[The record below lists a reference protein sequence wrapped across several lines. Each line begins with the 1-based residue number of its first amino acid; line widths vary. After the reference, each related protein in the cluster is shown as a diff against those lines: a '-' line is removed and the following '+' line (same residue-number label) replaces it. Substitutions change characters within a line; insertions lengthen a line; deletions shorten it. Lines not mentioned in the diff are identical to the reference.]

1 MVMQTILFLE
11 DDKVINQEISTGL
24 KAGLGNGVQIIS
36 AYTIS
41 EARQMMQ
48 DFKIDLSIVSIEL
61 PDGNGIDLA
70 REMRTEDEYMPI
82 MLASLHLTAQLHME
96 LNNELDLFLALK
108 KPFGADEILPRVKRN
123 LQKVKRRQ
131 EPSLVLK
138 EGRTRF
144 KIPIST
150 IIKIETIKRKK
161 RIELTIYNNETGSV
175 SLQEFPMQSMEDFMQ
190 LLGESKALVR
200 IHQST
205 VVNPDFVL
213 HYDGAVNELHL
224 KHTKRVLSIGKTY
237 RETTGILFGRLK

>member
-1 MVMQTILFLE
+1 MQTILFLE

-24 KAGLGNGVQIIS
+24 KAGLGNDAQVIS
-36 AYTIS
+36 AYTIQ
-41 EARQMMQ
+41 EARQMIQ

-70 REMRTEDEYMPI
+70 RELREEDEYMPI
-82 MLASLHLTAQLHME
+82 MLASHYITAQLHME
-96 LNNELDLFLALK
+96 LNNELDLFLILN
-108 KPFGADEILPRVKRN
+108 KPFTAEDILPRVKIN
-123 LQKVKRRQ
+123 LQKVKRRE

-144 KIPIST
+144 KIPIAT

-161 RIELTIYNNETGSV
+161 RIELTLYNQDTGEISV
-175 SLQEFPMQSMEDFMQ
+175 QEFPMQSMEDFMK
-190 LLGESKALVR
+190 LIGESKALVR

-224 KHTKRVLSIGKTY
+224 KHIKRVLSIGKTY

>member
-1 MVMQTILFLE
+1 MQTILFLE

-24 KAGLGNGVQIIS
+24 KAGLGNGAQVIS
-36 AYTIS
+36 AYS
-41 EARQMMQ
+41 LEEARQMMQ
-48 DFKIDLSIVSIEL
+48 DFKIDLSIISVEL
-61 PDGNGIDLA
+61 PDGNGVDLA
-70 REMRTEDEYMPI
+70 REMRKKDEYMPI
-82 MLASLHLTAQLHME
+82 MLASAHLTAELHME
-96 LNNELDLFLALK
+96 LNNELDLFLILD
-108 KPFGADEILPRVKRN
+108 KPFKAEDILSRVKIN
-123 LQKVKRRQ
+123 LEKIKRRE

-138 EGRTRF
+138 EGRTRY

-150 IIKIETIKRKK
+150 IVKIETIKRKK
-161 RIELTIYNNETGSV
+161 RIELTIFDKETGAV

-224 KHTKRVLSIGKTY
+224 KHIKRVLSIGKTY

>member
-1 MVMQTILFLE
+1 MQTILFLE

-24 KAGLGNGVQIIS
+24 KAGLGNGAQVLS
-36 AYTIS
+36 AYTIL
-41 EARQMMQ
+41 EAQQMLK
-48 DFKIDLSIVSIEL
+48 DFKIDLAIISVEL
-61 PDGNGIDLA
+61 PEGGNGIDLA
-70 REMRTEDEYMPI
+70 REIRKEDKYMPI
-82 MLASLHLTAQLHME
+82 MMASANLNAQLHME
-96 LNNELDLFLALK
+96 LNNELDLFLVLK
-108 KPFGADEILPRVKRN
+108 KPFTAEDILPRVEIN
-123 LQKVKRRQ
+123 LQKVKRRE

-150 IIKIETIKRKK
+150 VIKIETIKRKK
-161 RIELTIYNNETGSV
+161 RIELTIYNKETGV
-175 SLQEFPMQSMEDFMQ
+175 VTLQEFPMQSMEDFMQ

>member
-24 KAGLGNGVQIIS
+24 KAGLGNGAQVLS
-36 AYTIS
+36 AYTIE
-41 EARQMMQ
+41 EAQQMMQ
-48 DFKIDLSIVSIEL
+48 DFKIDLSIISLEL
-61 PDGNGIDLA
+61 PEGNGIDLA
-70 REMRTEDEYMPI
+70 RELRKEDEYMPI
-82 MLASLHLTAQLHME
+82 MVASSDLNAQLHME
-96 LNNELDLFLALK
+96 LNNELDLFLAIE
-108 KPFGADEILPRVKRN
+108 KPFTAEDILPRVKVN
-123 LQKVKRRQ
+123 LEKVLRTQ

-150 IIKIETIKRKK
+150 VIKIETIKRKK
-161 RIELTIYNNETGSV
+161 RIELTIYDSDTGDISV
-175 SLQEFPMQSMEDFMQ
+175 QEFPMQSMEDFMQ
-190 LLGESKALVR
+190 LLGDSKALVR

-205 VVNPDFVL
+205 VVNPDYVL

-224 KHTKRVLSIGKTY
+224 KHIKRVLSIGKTY

>member
-11 DDKVINQEISTGL
+11 DDKVTNQEISTGL
-24 KAGLGNGVQIIS
+24 KAGLGTGVQVLS
-36 AYTIS
+36 AYTMQ
-41 EARQMMQ
+41 EARQMVQ
-48 DFKIDLSIVSIEL
+48 DFKIDLAIINIEL
-61 PDGNGIDLA
+61 SDGDGVALA
-70 REMRTEDEYMPI
+70 RDMREEDELMPI
-82 MLASLHLTAQLHME
+82 MLASEHLTAQLHME
-96 LNNELDLFLALK
+96 LNNELDLFLALDE
-108 KPFGADEILPRVKRN
+108 PFTADDILPRIKSN
-123 LQKVKRRQ
+123 LQKVRSQ
-131 EPSLVLK
+131 QDPSLVLK

-144 KIPIST
+144 KIPVST

-161 RIELTIYNNETGSV
+161 RIELTTYDSESSAVSV
-175 SLQEFPMQSMEDFMQ
+175 QEFPMQSMEDFMQ

-205 VVNPDFVL
+205 VVNPDYVL